1 LEADEKSIQG
11 KELRLWLSR
20 KTEAHMIIYMEVA
33 EERPLNGEFEFLTQN
48 GEFRG
53 IRGVESVLETKLGR
67 RAGGVR

>member
-1 LEADEKSIQG
+1 
-11 KELRLWLSR
+11 
-20 KTEAHMIIYMEVA
+20 MEVA